1 MLILDSNQAQMTP
14 ELYDMLNMETVVIVE
29 QLDSADL
36 MFRGVLKEQRIKIGM
51 EIKKTPSDFM
61 ASLRDGRLTSQLPRM
76 VNKYD
81 IPYLIE
87 VGEQTKINLASNKVE
102 EKVRGGRWGESAFSF
117 HFTNSTLCRFE
128 ASGGRIRS
136 VRNMEHLASLIISTM
151 KFWTKGEHQ
160 EDVFYKKRHKFLD
173 WRTISDPMIHIY
185 DGMGIGVK
193 RATMLTELYPTFKDL
208 VNADKKEL
216 MQLDG
221 FGKATVEKIMKF
233 AGTGL

>member
-1 MLILDSNQAQMTP
+1 MLLIDSNQASMDEDLKYHLAQKTTIIVTP
-14 ELYDMLNMETVVIVE
+14 
-29 QLDSADL
+29 LDESDL
-36 MFRGVLKEQRIKIGM
+36 MFMGRMKKDQVRIGM
-51 EIKKTPSDFM
+51 ELKKAPSDLM
-61 ASLRDGRLTSQLPRM
+61 ASLRDGRLITQLPRM
-76 VNKYD
+76 TETFD
-81 IPYLIE
+81 MAYLIII
-87 VGEQTKINLASNKVE
+87 GNTDRINLESGKIQ
-102 EKVRGGRWGESAFSF
+102 EKVRGGRWGDSSFSY
-117 HFTNSTLCRFE
+117 HYLNSILMRFE

-136 VRNMEHLASLIISTM
+136 VRDMEHLASLIISTM